1 MSVLNLWYMAL
12 CTMYIKEKNDNH
24 YCMLGIIL
32 IVTKHLFLLTV
43 ETTEHLYF
51 VFVVRTWLI
60 LLVND
65 AIIIINKKYDM

>member
-1 MSVLNLWYMAL
+1 
-12 CTMYIKEKNDNH
+12 
-24 YCMLGIIL
+24 MLGIIS

-43 ETTEHLYF
+43 ETTKHLYF

-65 AIIIINKKYDM
+65 AIIINKKYDM